1 MQQAEQTVVRDPL
14 SLEQF
19 FALDL
24 AFAELV
30 DGQPVVLNVAT
41 GPHQLAVTELL
52 LRLSAV
58 VADGHVVLTSPID
71 WVLWDVPRPTVRQPD
86 LAIVRREHAAA
97 PRLTTPPLLAVEILS
112 PTSAERDLVAKR
124 REYARAGCEHY
135 WIVNLG
141 VPEIVA
147 LRRGDDGDYV
157 EVGRLVGGTTGT
169 LREPVELTLDPR
181 QLLA

>member
-19 FALDL
+19 FAIDIRYI
-24 AFAELV
+24 ELV
-30 DGQPVVLNVAT
+30 DGQPVLVNTPA
-41 GPHQLAVTELL
+41 GPHQLAATELGFH
-52 LRLSAV
+52 LRSVVPEGFRVLSSPLDWILD
-58 VADGHVVLTSPID
+58 DG
-71 WVLWDVPRPTVRQPD
+71 PRPTVRQPD
-86 LAIVRREHAAA
+86 LMIVTIEQARQAK
-97 PRLTTPPLLAVEILS
+97 LTTAPLLAVEILS

-124 REYARAGCEHY
+124 REYARAGCGHY

-147 LRRGDDGDYV
+147 LRRDDAGDYV
-157 EVGRLVGGTTGT
+157 EVGRLIGGTTGT